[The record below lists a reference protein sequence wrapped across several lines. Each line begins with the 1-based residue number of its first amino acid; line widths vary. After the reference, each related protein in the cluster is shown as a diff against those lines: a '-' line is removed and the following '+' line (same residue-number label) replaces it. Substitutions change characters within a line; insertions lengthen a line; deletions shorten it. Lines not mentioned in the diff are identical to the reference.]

1 MDKLTMVVLMGSIV
15 CMLSSVSLVVW
26 SRLSIRRTIRRL
38 TQMVDCAIEGNF
50 KESKYDESAVSALET
65 KLSRYIG
72 QIQTRERNLDTE
84 KNRIKSLVS
93 DISHQTK
100 TPLSNI
106 LLYSQLLQEQPHLSN
121 DCADMVDQIV
131 LQSDKLQFLIH
142 ALVKTSRLEA
152 GIISV
157 SPRKESIA
165 DLLVSVCEE
174 VKQQVEAKEIQIKLS
189 CDCLEAVFD
198 RKWTAEA
205 IHNIVDNAIKYTPHG
220 GSITV
225 SAVSYELFCRIDITD
240 TGIGIAEYERNEI
253 FQRFYR
259 SSAVDA
265 YEGVG
270 IGLYLAREMIAAQG
284 GYIKVNSTLH
294 QGSIFSVFLPITK

>member
-1 MDKLTMVVLMGSIV
+1 MDKLTMVVLIGSIV
-15 CMLSSVSLVVW
+15 CMLFSVSLVVW
-26 SRLSIRRTIRRL
+26 YRLSMRRTIRRL

-50 KESKYDESAVSALET
+50 KESKYDESAISALET

-72 QIQTRERNLDTE
+72 QFQTRERNLATE
-84 KNRIKSLVS
+84 KNRLKSLVS

-106 LLYSQLLQEQPHLSN
+106 LLYSQLLKEQPHLSN
-121 DCADMVDQIV
+121 DCAEMVDQIA
-131 LQSDKLQFLIH
+131 LQSEKLQFLIH

-157 SPRKESIA
+157 SPKKESIA
-165 DLLVSVCEE
+165 DLLVSVCED
-174 VKQQVEAKEIQIKLS
+174 VKQQVEAKKIQIQLS

-198 RKWTAEA
+198 RKWTTEA
-205 IHNIVDNAIKYTPHG
+205 IHNIVDNAIKYTPIG
-220 GSITV
+220 GSISV
-225 SAVSYELFCRIDITD
+225 SAVSYELFCRIDIND
-240 TGIGIAEYERNEI
+240 TGIGIAEYESNEI

-259 SSAVDA
+259 SSAVGA

-270 IGLYLAREMIAAQG
+270 IGLYLAREMIMAQG

-294 QGSIFSVFLPITK
+294 QGSAFSVFLPSTK